1 VVFSQVNML
10 YGSLHYIFLFDESVT
25 NYGVIGASKHYSF
38 RKGVQ
43 DPKGASTCPFI
54 IVIKNE
60 YMNLKVS

>member
-1 VVFSQVNML
+1 ML

-54 IVIKNE
+54 IVIK
-60 YMNLKVS
+60 